1 MGIERRISVL
11 NAMTCKVLLSADH
24 QRGGSKCV
32 DACVPPVFKGQRC
45 CAGSRW
51 LQVILLK
58 QWDSDGWLHGG
69 HEFCMQNLLGWGFL
83 GIPWDSQD
91 AIALEVQEP
100 TSHCTQPSRIHR
112 APKMERIVY
121 PARPSI
127 SMFRFRVDF
136 LMITWIE
143 CT

>member
-11 NAMTCKVLLSADH
+11 NAMMCKVLLSADH

-32 DACVPPVFKGQRC
+32 DASVPPVFTGRRC

-69 HEFCMQNLLGWGFL
+69 HEFCMQKLLGWGFL

-91 AIALEVQEP
+91 AAFWMPSLWRFKSQLHIALSLQGSIEP
-100 TSHCTQPSRIHR
+100 RRWRGSCILRGLPFGWFGF
-112 APKMERIVY
+112 EL
-121 PARPSI
+121 I
-127 SMFRFRVDF
+127 S
-136 LMITWIE
+136 
-143 CT
+143 